1 MSIKLFILFIN
12 LVLVNKLYKLG
23 MILLVIMVGW
33 MKLNKVVFVL
43 IFVVYVF
50 WIVIFKIYLIK
61 INFIYC

>member
-33 MKLNKVVFVL
+33 MKLNKVVFVCL
-43 IFVVYVF
+43 
-50 WIVIFKIYLIK
+50 
-61 INFIYC
+61 NFCCVCVLNCYI

>member
-23 MILLVIMVGW
+23 MILLVIIVEW

-50 WIVIFKIYLIK
+50 WIVIFNLFDK
-61 INFIYC
+61 N

>member
-50 WIVIFKIYLIK
+50 WIVIFNLFDK
-61 INFIYC
+61 N

>member
-33 MKLNKVVFVL
+33 MKLNKVVFVF

-50 WIVIFKIYLIK
+50 WIVIFNLFDK
-61 INFIYC
+61 N

>member
-23 MILLVIMVGW
+23 MNLLLIMVGW

-50 WIVIFKIYLIK
+50 WIVIFNLFDK
-61 INFIYC
+61 N

>member
-1 MSIKLFILFIN
+1 MCIKLFILFIN

-50 WIVIFKIYLIK
+50 WIVIFNLFDK
-61 INFIYC
+61 N

>member
-23 MILLVIMVGW
+23 MILLLIMVGW

-50 WIVIFKIYLIK
+50 WIVIFNLFDK
-61 INFIYC
+61 N

>member
-23 MILLVIMVGW
+23 MILLLIMVGW
-33 MKLNKVVFVL
+33 MKLNKVVFVF

-50 WIVIFKIYLIK
+50 WIVKFNLFDK
-61 INFIYC
+61 N

>member
-23 MILLVIMVGW
+23 MNLLVIMVGW

-50 WIVIFKIYLIK
+50 WIVIFNLFDK
-61 INFIYC
+61 N

>member
-12 LVLVNKLYKLG
+12 LVLVNKLYYKLG

-33 MKLNKVVFVL
+33 MKLNKVVFVF

-50 WIVIFKIYLIK
+50 WIVIFNLFDK
-61 INFIYC
+61 N

>member
-23 MILLVIMVGW
+23 MILLLIMVGW
-33 MKLNKVVFVL
+33 MKLNKVVFVF

-50 WIVIFKIYLIK
+50 WIVIFNLFDK
-61 INFIYC
+61 N

>member
-23 MILLVIMVGW
+23 MNLLVIMVGW
-33 MKLNKVVFVL
+33 MKLNKVVFVF

-50 WIVIFKIYLIK
+50 WIVIFNLFDK
-61 INFIYC
+61 N